1 MSEFEKKKLE
11 FEFNKFARMN
21 FEKPR
26 NCRNIDQTRF
36 YIHELSNKIEEME
49 SVHGYVPETAYT
61 LLAQY
66 NKVQNQFVYEHFKNT
81 Y

>member
-26 NCRNIDQTRF
+26 NCKNIDQARF
-36 YIHELSNKIEEME
+36 YIRELSRKIEEME
-49 SVHGYVPETAYT
+49 SNCGYVPDTAYT
-61 LLAQY
+61 LLSQY